1 MDLHERLQ
9 ARLGNE
15 YAIQRELGGGG
26 MSRVFVAEERALGR
40 QVVIKVISPS
50 LVGELDLER
59 FTREIMLAARL
70 QQANIVP
77 VLTAGLLD
85 DLPYYTMPFVEGASL
100 RDRMKAGT
108 VPVSEAIVILRDMAR
123 ALAYAHAKGVVHRD
137 IKPENV
143 LLSGGAAM
151 VTDFGIAKAVEQAL
165 ERAEPA
171 AGWTGTVDEAST
183 TSLVTMITQDGMSL
197 GTPAYMAPEQATAD
211 PTIDHRAD
219 LYALGMTAYEML
231 AGKHP
236 FEGLRGMQL
245 ITAHFSVPLPPVDT
259 LAAEAPAALCALV
272 MRCLAKDRADRP
284 LTTVEVLDALNGM
297 AVVSA
302 TKNDGRPSVAVL
314 PLVNLSGDPDN
325 EYFSDGM
332 TEEILGTLA
341 HMPNLRTAP
350 RASCLAMKGTKD
362 DLRTVGA
369 RLGVDAVLD
378 GSVRRSGNRVRIATQ
393 LTRVTDNA
401 VLWSEKFDRDLTD
414 IFAVQ
419 DEIAHAIGDTLAE
432 RLALTTTAQQR
443 AATRV
448 RPAGPGNAEA
458 YEQFLRGRAYLEMRD
473 MDMPRA
479 IERFERAIALDPT
492 LTSAH
497 AWLAYS
503 FLNLG
508 YYCAM
513 PAEMAFTRARELAD
527 RALAISPSEAIALTV
542 RGAVANWYEW
552 NPEEGERLTRQ
563 AFELAPGLVECRSQL
578 MYVLMSHGRLDEAVA
593 FAEQGRA
600 FDPLSRV
607 PQIDRAEILMVA
619 GKTAES
625 LAAFE
630 EIMARSPEHPLANYW
645 AGVIHVLL
653 GHPEEALVYAGR
665 FASLGRHPHSVGV
678 MAAAHAVAGRETE
691 ARALLAEIVTRSATE
706 YVAPVLVA
714 SVHRWLGEYEQMYEW
729 LEKAIAVR
737 DWWLGRIHLEPWFQA
752 VRHEPRFQSV
762 VERVGVAPVHARR

>member
-1 MDLHERLQ
+1 MRMNPAVPAELDRIIRKCLEKSPSSRYQ
-9 ARLGNE
+9 TA
-15 YAIQRELGGGG
+15 RELLVDLKNLKRDRESGGFASARPQRRG
-26 MSRVFVAEERALGR
+26 VLVAIALGALLLAGTAIYWR
-40 QVVIKVISPS
+40 RDAGGAPVRSLAVLPFENASGDAEADYLGDGIAETLTVRLSRLPGMKVISS
-50 LVGELDLER
+50 GSVFR
-59 FTREIMLAARL
+59 
-70 QQANIVP
+70 
-77 VLTAGLLD
+77 
-85 DLPYYTMPFVEGASL
+85 Y
-100 RDRMKAGT
+100 
-108 VPVSEAIVILRDMAR
+108 
-123 ALAYAHAKGVVHRD
+123 KGR
-137 IKPENV
+137 
-143 LLSGGAAM
+143 
-151 VTDFGIAKAVEQAL
+151 AVEPQ
-165 ERAEPA
+165 EVR
-171 AGWTGTVDEAST
+171 
-183 TSLVTMITQDGMSL
+183 
-197 GTPAYMAPEQATAD
+197 
-211 PTIDHRAD
+211 RD
-219 LYALGMTAYEML
+219 L
-231 AGKHP
+231 
-236 FEGLRGMQL
+236 
-245 ITAHFSVPLPPVDT
+245 D
-259 LAAEAPAALCALV
+259 
-272 MRCLAKDRADRP
+272 
-284 LTTVEVLDALNGM
+284 
-297 AVVSA
+297 
-302 TKNDGRPSVAVL
+302 
-314 PLVNLSGDPDN
+314 
-325 EYFSDGM
+325 
-332 TEEILGTLA
+332 
-341 HMPNLRTAP
+341 
-350 RASCLAMKGTKD
+350 
-362 DLRTVGA
+362 
-369 RLGVDAVLD
+369 VDAVVRGRISQR
-378 GSVRRSGNRVRIATQ
+378 GSNLTVTAELVDTRDQSLLWGEQFVREP
-393 LTRVTDNA
+393 D
-401 VLWSEKFDRDLTD
+401 D
-414 IFAVQ
+414 ILAVQ

-563 AFELAPGLVECRSQL
+563 AFELAQGLVECRSQL

>member
-1 MDLHERLQ
+1 MTGDLRTQLQ
-9 ARLGNE
+9 AALGPQ
-15 YAIQRELGGGG
+15 IQLDQELAPGG
-26 MSRVFVAEERALGR
+26 MSRVFVGTDTQLGR
-40 QVVIKVISPS
+40 RVVAK
-50 LVGELDLER
+50 LLDPRLAATVSSER
-59 FTREIMLAARL
+59 FARETRLTARL
-70 QQANIVP
+70 QHPNIVP
-77 VLTAGLLD
+77 VLGTGECGG
-85 DLPYYTMPFVEGASL
+85 LPYYTMPFVEGASL

-302 TKNDGRPSVAVL
+302 TQNDGRPSVAVL

-419 DEIAHAIGDTLAE
+419 DEVTLEIVNALKVALKPAERARLSSVPTLSSEAHDWFLKGRQSLFTSEKSGATLAE
-432 RLALTTTAQQR
+432 A
-443 AATRV
+443 V
-448 RPAGPGNAEA
+448 SC
-458 YEQFLRGRAYLEMRD
+458 
-473 MDMPRA
+473 
-479 IERFERAIALDPT
+479 FERSIALDPRYADPRAG
-492 LTSAH
+492 LAMAWVHEFINRWLGKDEPLVAAAEAAVAAVACDAQNPFAQFVLGVVRFWQGDIEGSKALHEH
-497 AWLAYS
+497 ALVLS
-503 FLNLG
+503 PNF
-508 YYCAM
+508 
-513 PAEMAFTRARELAD
+513 
-527 RALAISPSEAIALTV
+527 ALAL
-542 RGAVANWYEW
+542 G
-552 NPEEGERLTRQ
+552 
-563 AFELAPGLVECRSQL
+563 GL
-578 MYVLMSHGRLDEAVA
+578 G
-593 FAEQGRA
+593 
-600 FDPLSRV
+600 
-607 PQIDRAEILMVA
+607 
-619 GKTAES
+619 
-625 LAAFE
+625 
-630 EIMARSPEHPLANYW
+630 
-645 AGVIHVLL
+645 
-653 GHPEEALVYAGR
+653 
-665 FASLGRHPHSVGV
+665 
-678 MAAAHAVAGRETE
+678 
-691 ARALLAEIVTRSATE
+691 LAEIQLGDCDAAIAAFTESGRTARLVSGMRPQRAIFGFTYKEATLRRLKLFWGVTPLLIPRA
-706 YVAPVLVA
+706 
-714 SVHRWLGEYEQMYEW
+714 RDNEQM
-729 LEKAIAVR
+729 IAAAEALLLRRRLVR
-737 DWWLGRIHLEPWFQA
+737 RGDRVVIVCGERVHSGATNTVRIHEMGSAGA
-752 VRHEPRFQSV
+752 VPPPRRARQ
-762 VERVGVAPVHARR
+762 RGAAGDRTGRKARRRPPAG